1 MSDCEEL
8 FISLKMPVD
17 TVKELFFLQN
27 YHGLKEERE
36 IWHNP
41 PRIIRLLVLF
51 EGQVSPLYKALPERR
66 PCSKVIFSGVPLVT
80 FARTI
85 CLSSI

>member
-17 TVKELFFLQN
+17 TVKELFFLRN
-27 YHGLKEERE
+27 YHGLKEARE

-41 PRIIRLLVLF
+41 LRITRLLVLF
-51 EGQVSPLYKALPERR
+51 EGGVGPL
-66 PCSKVIFSGVPLVT
+66 
-80 FARTI
+80 
-85 CLSSI
+85 